1 MVKKDVTVDNLKEL
15 ARQLRKDIIQ
25 TTVWAGSGHVGGAMS
40 AADYLVALYFK
51 YLNIDPK
58 DCNKPDRD
66 RFILSKGH
74 SAVGYIP
81 CLALAGFFPKEN
93 LKRFNH
99 FMSPFGMHPDAL
111 KVPGCDCSTGSLG
124 HGLPIGVGI
133 CLGAKLQKQ
142 TYKTVVMLGD
152 GECCEGSN
160 YEAMMAASHYK
171 LDNLIAIVDRN
182 GLMIDGKT
190 EDVMALEPF
199 ADKWRAFGW
208 NVIEVADGNDMQQV
222 CDSLDQAWEGV
233 EGKPTVI
240 IAKTIKGKG
249 VSFMEDDV
257 KWHYGAIDS
266 EKAAIAFSDIE
277 KGI

>member
-1 MVKKDVTVDNLKEL
+1 
-15 ARQLRKDIIQ
+15 
-25 TTVWAGSGHVGGAMS
+25 
-40 AADYLVALYFK
+40 
-51 YLNIDPK
+51 
-58 DCNKPDRD
+58 
-66 RFILSKGH
+66 
-74 SAVGYIP
+74 
-81 CLALAGFFPKEN
+81 
-93 LKRFNH
+93 
-99 FMSPFGMHPDAL
+99 
-111 KVPGCDCSTGSLG
+111 
-124 HGLPIGVGI
+124 
-133 CLGAKLQKQ
+133 
-142 TYKTVVMLGD
+142 
-152 GECCEGSN
+152 
-160 YEAMMAASHYK
+160 
-171 LDNLIAIVDRN
+171 
-182 GLMIDGKT
+182 MIDGKT

>member
-1 MVKKDVTVDNLKEL
+1 MVKQDVTVTKLKEI
-15 ARQLRKDIIQ
+15 ARQLRTDIIQ

-40 AADYLVALYFK
+40 AADYLTALYFK
-51 YLNIDPK
+51 YLDIDPN
-58 DCNKPDRD
+58 DCGKEDRD

-81 CLALAGFFPKEN
+81 CLSLAGFFPKDE
-93 LKRFNH
+93 LKNFNH
-99 FMSPFGMHPDAL
+99 FKSPFGMHPDGR

-133 CLGAKLQKQ
+133 CLGARLQGF

-160 YEAMMAASHYK
+160 YEAMMAANHYK
-171 LDNLIAIVDRN
+171 LKNLIAIVDRN
-182 GLMIDGKT
+182 GLMIDGRT
-190 EDVMALEPF
+190 EDVMSLEPL

-222 CDSLDQAWEGV
+222 CDSLDKAWAPEND
-233 EGKPTVI
+233 KPTVI

-249 VSFMEDDV
+249 ISYMENDV

-266 EKAAIAFSDIE
+266 DMAATAYADIAKS
-277 KGI
+277 

>member
-1 MVKKDVTVDNLKEL
+1 MVKKDVTVEKLKEI
-15 ARQLRKDIIQ
+15 ARQLRNDIIQ

-40 AADYLVALYFK
+40 AADYLTALYFK
-51 YLNIDPK
+51 YLDIDS
-58 DCNKPDRD
+58 DNDRKPDRD

-81 CLALAGFFPKEN
+81 CLSLAGFFPKEK
-93 LKRFNH
+93 LKTFNH
-99 FMSPFGMHPDAL
+99 FMSPFGMHPDGT

-124 HGLPIGVGI
+124 HGLPIGVGL

-160 YEAMMAASHYK
+160 YEAMMTAKHYK

-182 GLMIDGKT
+182 GLMIDGPT
-190 EDVMALEPF
+190 EDVMSLEPF
-199 ADKWRAFGW
+199 SDKWRAFGW

-222 CDSLDQAWEGV
+222 CDSLDKAWSTNNAL
-233 EGKPTVI
+233 PTVI

-249 VSFMEDDV
+249 ISYMEDDV

-266 EKAAIAFSDIE
+266 EKAEIAYSDIA
-277 KGI
+277 KS

>member
-1 MVKKDVTVDNLKEL
+1 MVKKDVTVDNLKGL

-124 HGLPIGVGI
+124 HGLP
-133 CLGAKLQKQ
+133 
-142 TYKTVVMLGD
+142 
-152 GECCEGSN
+152 
-160 YEAMMAASHYK
+160 
-171 LDNLIAIVDRN
+171 
-182 GLMIDGKT
+182 
-190 EDVMALEPF
+190 
-199 ADKWRAFGW
+199 
-208 NVIEVADGNDMQQV
+208 
-222 CDSLDQAWEGV
+222 
-233 EGKPTVI
+233 
-240 IAKTIKGKG
+240 
-249 VSFMEDDV
+249 
-257 KWHYGAIDS
+257 
-266 EKAAIAFSDIE
+266 
-277 KGI
+277 